1 MFINQNL
8 NPMNKRTDDCV
19 VRAIAKALDIDWKSA
34 YTMLSA
40 HGLKLAD
47 GFSKNYVW
55 GDLLLN
61 LGFTRSG
68 IPNTCPDCYTVRDF
82 ANEHQN
88 GTYVVGTGDHALAV
102 VDGDYYDSFDSG
114 DLIPIIYYKRG

>member
-1 MFINQNL
+1 M
-8 NPMNKRTDDCV
+8 KRTDDCV

-47 GFSKNYVW
+47 VFNKNYVW

-61 LGFTRSG
+61 IGFTRSG
-68 IPNTCPDCYTVRDF
+68 IPNTCPDCFTVRDF
-82 ANEHQN
+82 ANEHRN

>member
-8 NPMNKRTDDCV
+8 NPMKKRTDDCV

-47 GFSKNYVW
+47 SFNKNYVW
-55 GDLLLN
+55 GDLLLD

-82 ANEHQN
+82 ANEHRQ
-88 GTYVVGTGDHALAV
+88 GTYIVGTGDHALAV
-102 VDGDYYDSFDSG
+102 VSGDYYDSFDSG

>member
-47 GFSKNYVW
+47 VFNKNYVW

-68 IPNTCPDCYTVRDF
+68 IPNTCPDCFTVRDF
-82 ANEHQN
+82 ANEHRQ